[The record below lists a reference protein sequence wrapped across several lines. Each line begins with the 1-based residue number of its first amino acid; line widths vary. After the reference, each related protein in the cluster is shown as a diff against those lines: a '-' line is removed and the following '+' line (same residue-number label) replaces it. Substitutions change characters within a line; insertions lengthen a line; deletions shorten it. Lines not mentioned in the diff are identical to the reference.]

1 MSEEDRF
8 VEIVSTQK
16 IKDNRTGMEYDGLI
30 DDKLL
35 KKINELEGFRKHHKK
50 QKMKLIEE
58 NKLLW
63 DVVDGFLALE
73 KLRSL
78 GYL

>member
-35 KKINELEGFRKHHKK
+35 KKINELEDFRKHHQK
-50 QKMKLIEE
+50 QKNKLRKE
-58 NKLLW
+58 NELLW
-63 DVVDGFLALE
+63 DVVDGFIALE

>member
-16 IKDNRTGMEYDGLI
+16 IKDNTTGMEFDGLI

-35 KKINELEGFRKHHKK
+35 KKINELDGFRKHHKK
-50 QKMKLIEE
+50 QKKKLIEE

-63 DVVDGFLALE
+63 DVVDGFIALE
-73 KLRSL
+73 ALRSL

>member
-1 MSEEDRF
+1 MSEDKRF

-35 KKINELEGFRKHHKK
+35 KKINELDGFKKHHQE
-50 QKMKLIEE
+50 QKNKLRKE
-58 NKLLW
+58 NELLW
-63 DVVDGFLALE
+63 DVVDGFIALE
-73 KLRSL
+73 NLRNL

>member
-8 VEIVSTQK
+8 VEIVSTQT
-16 IKDNRTGMEYDGLI
+16 IKDNRTGMEYNGSI

-35 KKINELEGFRKHHKK
+35 KKINELDGFRIHHKK
-50 QKMKLIEE
+50 QKKKLIEE
-58 NKLLW
+58 NELLW
-63 DVVDGFLALE
+63 DVVDGFIALE

-78 GYL
+78 GKL